1 MKKRNITK
9 YAARLLK
16 VMERETEPSLLLSQ
30 SEGVKPTLSR
40 LKHIMKLIEN
50 LAKMNSHAAVDFV

>member
-16 VMERETEPSLLLSQ
+16 VMERETESSLLLSQ

-50 LAKMNSHAAVDFV
+50 LAKMNSHVAVDFV